1 CTLFMVLLAAFD
13 VLMARYTGSEDTVVG
28 TPIAGRQRTEVE
40 GLVGLFVNTLVMRV
54 DVGGNPTFAELL
66 ARVRAI
72 SIDAFSN
79 QELPFEKL
87 VEILQ
92 PARDMSHTP
101 LFQTMFALQNTP
113 WEAQP
118 IRGVTVSPGETSPG
132 ETAKFDLSWSANEF
146 DGELWLSVEYNSDLF
161 DATTIEQLVAVYESM
176 LVAIVENPS
185 IETASLGVAL
195 PHSDL
200 RRLAD
205 WNDTAMA
212 YDRGVTVVER
222 VLEQA
227 RRTPDAIA
235 IEDDGERMT
244 HAELASRI
252 EGMADNL
259 RNVLPSNETQVAAI
273 LVDRSPA
280 MVVAVFGA
288 MHAGA
293 AYLPLD
299 PQYPAERIEYMLDDS
314 GSAILITDD
323 AERGAL
329 RSFGGT
335 LVVVDEAGAVTSVRR
350 GDPIDVCGVAAGTAY
365 VIYTSGSTGLPKG
378 VCISHAA
385 LANFIV
391 SMTRTP
397 GISPGDRLLAVTTLS
412 FDIAA
417 LELMLPLTAG
427 ATVIIASTETAADGR
442 ALATMID
449 ACEPSVMQATPSTWR
464 MLLNAGWQGR
474 QGMTILCG
482 GEPLDRALA
491 RQLLSPRNELW
502 NMYGP
507 TETTI
512 WSTCMRIADGD
523 TPITVGRPI
532 GNTRIH
538 ILDGQMRLAPIGVA
552 GELCIGGEGLADG
565 YHRRPELTAER
576 FVVDPVANDGGR
588 LYRTGDR
595 ARWRRDGT
603 LELLGRMDRQVK
615 LRGFR
620 IELGEIEAAL
630 TSVSGIEAAVVV
642 LDEVSP
648 GDTRIVAYVVPEA
661 PKEGVDTARLRDEL
675 RRGLPDYMVPSL
687 TVAMPS
693 VPLTPNGKVDR
704 RALPWPDWSSLGADG
719 FVAPRDAIETAV
731 ADLFAEVLGRP
742 AIGVHDSFFE
752 LGGHS
757 LLATQ
762 LVARIRDAFAA
773 ELPLRALFDAPTVA
787 GLAEFLRSDDA
798 EALARALARPH
809 HQLRPRAA
817 DRRHDVPASFVQQRM
832 WFLDRLEPG
841 NPVYNL
847 VRSMRVSGELE
858 VAPLEQAVA
867 ALVMR
872 HETLRTTIVGV
883 DGEAMQRIEDECRV
897 PVVIESIDS
906 GAAIDTRLAAIA
918 RRPFDLA
925 TGPLVRVHVL
935 QSGEREHVLV
945 LIIHHIVADGWSMAV
960 LFDELA
966 HAYNAYRAGRAP
978 EWPPLPVQYAD
989 YALWQRG
996 WLAGAEL
1003 ERQLGYWRQQL
1014 GGASPQLPLPTDRPR
1029 LPVQRH
1035 RGAWHRAYLSE
1046 SLSRQLRELAG
1057 RQQTTLFMVLLAAFD
1072 AVLAR
1077 YSGQAD
1083 VSVGTPIAGRRRTEL
1098 EGLIGFFVNTLV
1110 LRADLRGDPR
1120 FDELLARVKHT
1131 ALDAYAHQDVPFEKI
1146 VDELKPARDAGRTPV
1161 FQVMFN
1167 LHNEPAG
1174 ALRLEGADVSA
1185 FGVARNTS
1193 KFDLSVSLSESNDG
1207 LYAQF
1212 EYDTDLFDAATV
1224 AGLGDYYAQVLAAV
1238 V

>member
-1 CTLFMVLLAAFD
+1 MSPSKSIAEQYEFPVSFAQQRLWFLDQLEGPGAAYNVKLPVRLSGPIDPECLQRAIDYVVDRHESLRTTFASRNGAPVQIVSSSVEVPLVTQKLRDATPDRLQRKVGELALHEFSLEQGPLLRVHLFDLDEDENLLVIIMHHIIGDAWSSGVLFHDLARAYDAIVAGETPDLPELPIQYADFAVWQRDWLAGPHLDQQADYWRTQLADAPGLLEWPADRPRPRRQTFSGGKVLHALSADLSVGLKDLAQRQSCTLFMVLLAAFD

-565 YHRRPELTAER
+565 YHRRPELTDER
-576 FVVDPVANDGGR
+576 FVVDPVAADGGR

-960 LFDELA
+960 L
-966 HAYNAYRAGRAP
+966 
-978 EWPPLPVQYAD
+978 
-989 YALWQRG
+989 
-996 WLAGAEL
+996 
-1003 ERQLGYWRQQL
+1003 
-1014 GGASPQLPLPTDRPR
+1014 
-1029 LPVQRH
+1029 
-1035 RGAWHRAYLSE
+1035 
-1046 SLSRQLRELAG
+1046 
-1057 RQQTTLFMVLLAAFD
+1057 
-1072 AVLAR
+1072 
-1077 YSGQAD
+1077 
-1083 VSVGTPIAGRRRTEL
+1083 
-1098 EGLIGFFVNTLV
+1098 
-1110 LRADLRGDPR
+1110 
-1120 FDELLARVKHT
+1120 
-1131 ALDAYAHQDVPFEKI
+1131 
-1146 VDELKPARDAGRTPV
+1146 
-1161 FQVMFN
+1161 
-1167 LHNEPAG
+1167 
-1174 ALRLEGADVSA
+1174 
-1185 FGVARNTS
+1185 
-1193 KFDLSVSLSESNDG
+1193 
-1207 LYAQF
+1207 
-1212 EYDTDLFDAATV
+1212 
-1224 AGLGDYYAQVLAAV
+1224 
-1238 V
+1238 